1 MFESSNIPAQP
12 STPPRASRP
21 APVGGPATT
30 PAPVLA
36 PEGEPIEFLYQGRRF
51 HIHQTLSRWRESGGW
66 WNRIDDGRRLHHIQQ
81 HLEQTIFD
89 DGARAIWRVEAAPV
103 GALATFEIELDEL
116 TGSWQI
122 RPTSR
127 PTSDSN

>member
-1 MFESSNIPAQP
+1 MFESSDTPALP
-12 STPPRASRP
+12 AAPAAGALRP
-21 APVGGPATT
+21 AR

-51 HIHQTLSRWRESGGW
+51 HIHATLSRWRESGGW
-66 WNRIDDGRRLHHIQQ
+66 WNRIDDGRRLQHIQHSSA

-116 TGSWQI
+116 TGTWQI

-127 PTSDSN
+127 PTSGSA